1 MIPSIPGKAAVLAA
15 LLGLATA
22 AGAQTA
28 ASAPANA
35 DNMMHKAPGTLSNS
49 DRKFVHEAAIG
60 GMAEVEMG
68 NLAQQKASS
77 DAVKQFGQKMVTD
90 HSKADDQLKQIASSK
105 GVQVPASLDHK
116 SQKEMD
122 KLSKKSGADF
132 DKAYMSL
139 MVDDHKKDVAEFKKE
154 SNAAKDPDVRNFAT
168 QTLPT
173 LQEHLQL
180 AQTTNDE
187 VKKTK

>member
-1 MIPSIPGKAAVLAA
+1 MISSIPGKAAVLAA
-15 LLGLATA
+15 LLGFAAA

-28 ASAPANA
+28 ASAPDNA

-49 DRKFVHEAAIG
+49 DRKFVQEAAIG

-68 NLAQQKASS
+68 NLAQKNASS
-77 DAVKQFGQKMVTD
+77 DAVKQFGQKMVSD
-90 HSKADDQLKQIASSK
+90 HTKANDDLKQVASSK
-105 GVQVPASLDHK
+105 GVQVPAALDHK
-116 SQKEMD
+116 NQRALD
-122 KLSKKSGADF
+122 QLSKKSGADF
-132 DKAYMSL
+132 DKAYMSQ

-154 SNAAKDPDVRNFAT
+154 SNAAKDPDVKNFAT

-173 LQEHLQL
+173 LREHLQL

-187 VKKTK
+187 VKKSK

>member
-1 MIPSIPGKAAVLAA
+1 MIPSIHGKAAVLAA
-15 LLGLATA
+15 CLGLAGA

-49 DRKFVHEAAIG
+49 DRKFVEEAAIG

-68 NLAQQKASS
+68 NLAGQKAGS
-77 DAVKQFGQKMVTD
+77 DAVKQFGQRMATD
-90 HSKADDQLKQIASSK
+90 HSKANDELKQVASTK

-116 SQKEMD
+116 HQRELD

-139 MVDDHKKDVAEFKKE
+139 MVDDHKKDVAEFRKE
-154 SNAAKDPDVRNFAT
+154 AGSAKDPDVKSFASK
-168 QTLPT
+168 TLPT

-187 VKKTK
+187 VKKSK